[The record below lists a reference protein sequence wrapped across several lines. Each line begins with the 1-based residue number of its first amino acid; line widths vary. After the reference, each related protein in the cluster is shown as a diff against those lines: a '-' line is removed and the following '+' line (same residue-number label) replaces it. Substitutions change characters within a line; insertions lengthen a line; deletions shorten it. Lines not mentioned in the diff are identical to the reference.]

1 MKLRI
6 LIYNIGLYGI
16 ILMSC
21 NSLIAQVNL
30 SGDLTNNGFL
40 NKTKP
45 KVSVSLSTSFSSFGY
60 GYSAIGTSIMPQ
72 ITFPV
77 TNKFS
82 LRTGI
87 GYSTFF
93 MAGNGESM
101 LNSSPSNYGHV
112 FVSGDYLLNEKITL
126 RGTAYKTFNLNSKT
140 PGIEPVGTLY
150 DFSSQGVIMD
160 VEYKVTDNFRINVG
174 FEYRQQNYP
183 MYSPNGYPMMSGMGN

>member
-1 MKLRI
+1 
-6 LIYNIGLYGI
+6 
-16 ILMSC
+16 MSC

-30 SGDLTNNGFL
+30 SDGISNNGFL
-40 NKTKP
+40 NNSKP
-45 KVSVSLSTSFSSFGY
+45 KVSVSLSTSFSTFGY

-77 TNKFS
+77 TNKLS

-101 LNSSPSNYGHV
+101 FNSSPSNYGHV

-140 PGIEPVGTLY
+140 PEIEPVGSIY

-183 MYSPNGYPMMSGMGN
+183 MYNPNGYPMMSGMGNNSLFMNHNNRQGLNPF